1 MHSNDVKA
9 ERHKMI
15 DPRMGQLTQ
24 QNAMLP
30 GGPSTNTPYTALQS
44 EGTPINTKS
53 VYGDHVQNDQ
63 IYPQGLGT
71 TAVNPTNVKPSGLLQ
86 FNPLG
91 QRLNS
96 QPFNMQQQPDA
107 SGNSPLTDQ
116 MESNRLAQYAMQK
129 GLPTSAM
136 GLTGMP
142 AIPGGMPGD
151 MPGTSGPQLMPGM
164 PGEAGMIPCS
174 TPHKLNQKKKG
185 GKK

>member
-1 MHSNDVKA
+1 MSNSNEAKT
-9 ERHKMI
+9 ERHKMM
-15 DPRMGQLTQ
+15 DSRMGMITK
-24 QNAMLP
+24 QNAMMP
-30 GGPSTNTPYTALQS
+30 GGPDTNTPFTALQS
-44 EGTPINTKS
+44 EGAPVASKS
-53 VYGDHVQNDQ
+53 IYGDHEQNDS
-63 IYPQGLGT
+63 IYPQTGT
-71 TAVNPTNVKPSGLLQ
+71 ASVNPTNVKPSGLLQ

-129 GLPTSAM
+129 GLPPSAM

-142 AIPGGMPGD
+142 AIPGGIPSD

-164 PGEAGMIPCS
+164 PGEAGMIPGS
-174 TPHKLNQKKKG
+174 TPRKVNQQKKR